1 MLTLT
6 VTDVAKGLGE
16 CIANAKVSTTAST
29 TIIELHDM
37 VFELTKG
44 PFDETHKLQSFK
56 IDRRTMTLCDQF
68 VHDNKNLF
76 AGLML
81 AMNEP
86 VMKIGNVTVLLKAST
101 PTEESVRAQHRSRV
115 NIDVGTM
122 ISKNTPWGQMKSR
135 VQW

>member
-16 CIANAKVSTTAST
+16 CIAKAKGPTIAFT

-37 VFELTKG
+37 VFELKKD
-44 PFDETHKLQSFK
+44 PFDETHKLQSFT
-56 IDRRTMTLCDQF
+56 IDHRTMTLCDQF
-68 VHDNKNLF
+68 IHENRNLF
-76 AGLML
+76 AGLMI

-86 VMKIGNVTVLLKAST
+86 VMKMGNVTVLLKAST
-101 PTEESVRAQHRSRV
+101 PTEESVRPQHRSRV
-115 NIDVGTM
+115 NIGVGAV